1 MSNKSWIRRL
11 RAKRIQSVAKPES
24 QLRGYAAYSRLE
36 SV

>member
-11 RAKRIQSVAKPES
+11 RAKRMPAVAKPDS
-24 QLRGYAAYSRLE
+24 QLRGAPAYSRLE